1 MILYDSP
8 FSPFARKIRLVLA
21 YKDINVEIIDGLDHK
36 NSARLKAVNGRLE
49 VPVLVDEECVV
60 VNSADIVA
68 YLEHKYPDKSVLPQ
82 CFKMR
87 AEARRWERLADTLV
101 DAILVDISYW
111 HWANRDDSMPE
122 GMLVA
127 ATKDLAGVYQQLEE
141 ALAGQDYLCGDLSIA
156 DIALFPH
163 LAAAGALQVPYSVDL
178 YPKLCQW
185 MQRLKGIDIFQ
196 QDLERIRSFM
206 SGENQSNIELDKI
219 FWRGDRIEWVLAR
232 GFEDWF
238 FKEIKNQ
245 KVIWPM

>member
-8 FSPFARKIRLVLA
+8 FSPFARKVRLVLA
-21 YKDINVEIIDGLDHK
+21 HKGIDAEVIDGLDHK
-36 NSARLKAVNGRLE
+36 NSARLKAVNDRLE
-49 VPVLVDEECVV
+49 VPALVDDGCVV

-68 YLEHKYPDKSVLPQ
+68 YLEHKYPGSPVLPQ
-82 CFKMR
+82 CPKIR

-111 HWANRDDSMPE
+111 HWANRDDSMPA
-122 GMLVA
+122 GMLAA
-127 ATKDLAGVYQQLEE
+127 ATRDLAGVYQQLEG
-141 ALAGQDYLCGDLSIA
+141 ALTEQDYLCGDLSIA

-163 LAAAGALQVPYSVDL
+163 LAAAGALQVPYSADL
-178 YPKLCQW
+178 YPRLGQW
-185 MQRLKGIDIFQ
+185 MQRLKGIEIFQ

-206 SGENQSNIELDKI
+206 SGDNQSNIELDKI
-219 FWRGDRIEWVLAR
+219 FWRGDRIEWILAR